1 MGCSMN
7 ATLQNMESIKQKWQ
21 SGISTLNG
29 WISLN
34 NHFAAEIMS
43 HAEFDTLT
51 IDMQHGVSDYSTLVS
66 QLQGILG
73 RGTPVFARIPWL
85 EAGIL
90 MKTLD
95 SGVNGLI
102 CPMINTGEEARQLA
116 KWSKYPP
123 KGERSFGPIR
133 AKFVWEGDY
142 YSVANDEV
150 LIFAMIE
157 TARAM
162 ENIDDIL
169 STDGIS
175 GIYIGPADLS
185 SSLGVKPQF
194 DQEDSK
200 VSDAIAF
207 ILQKAKSYKK
217 IAGIHNQTPAYAKK
231 MGDLGFDFLTLGSD
245 AFYMLDGAK
254 RAISTFRNL

>member
-43 HAEFDTLT
+43 HAGFDTLT

-95 SGVNGLI
+95 SVVNGLI
-102 CPMINTGEEARQLA
+102 CPMINTG
-116 KWSKYPP
+116 
-123 KGERSFGPIR
+123 GG
-133 AKFVWEGDY
+133 G
-142 YSVANDEV
+142 
-150 LIFAMIE
+150 
-157 TARAM
+157 
-162 ENIDDIL
+162 
-169 STDGIS
+169 
-175 GIYIGPADLS
+175 
-185 SSLGVKPQF
+185 
-194 DQEDSK
+194 
-200 VSDAIAF
+200 
-207 ILQKAKSYKK
+207 
-217 IAGIHNQTPAYAKK
+217 
-231 MGDLGFDFLTLGSD
+231 
-245 AFYMLDGAK
+245 
-254 RAISTFRNL
+254 